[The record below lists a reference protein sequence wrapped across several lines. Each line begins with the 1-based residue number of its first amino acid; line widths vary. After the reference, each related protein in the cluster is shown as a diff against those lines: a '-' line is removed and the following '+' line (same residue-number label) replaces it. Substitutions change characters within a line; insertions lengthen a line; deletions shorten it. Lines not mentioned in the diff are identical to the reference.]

1 MSETKEKKIRVMVV
15 EDSAYMRYVL
25 SEILSEAPDIEV
37 IEKARDGLDA
47 LERLETSLPDVIT
60 LDIQMPRMDGLTFLS
75 ESRKKYRIPTI
86 MISSLTYE
94 GAEDTIKALEMGA
107 VDFVPK
113 PSGVMSLTLEDIKEE
128 MIRKVR
134 MASSI
139 KPMLL
144 RDPEPVIEPE
154 EKAYQ
159 VTDEAAPSE
168 AVLEPKVA
176 IKVRIPLPEK
186 VLALKKVVVI
196 GCSTG
201 GPRALTEIIPL
212 LPSDLSA
219 CVIIVQHM
227 PPRFTTSLA
236 ERLNAIS
243 AIEVS
248 EAKNGDKVTPG
259 TVYVAPGD
267 FHIRVG
273 RSDTI
278 YLSQES
284 QKHGVRPSVD
294 VLMKSIAETYGRKAL
309 GVVLTG
315 MGVDGKEGS
324 KAMKDAGSTVFAEHE
339 SSCVVYG
346 MPRAVIESGC
356 ADRIFTLSV
365 IADEIIRHVES

>member
-1 MSETKEKKIRVMVV
+1 MSETQEKKIRVMVV

-75 ESRKKYRIPTI
+75 ESRKKYRVPTI

-154 EKAYQ
+154 EKAYPAA
-159 VTDEAAPSE
+159 DEAAPSE
-168 AVLEPKVA
+168 AVSESKVA
-176 IKVRIPLPEK
+176 IKARIPLPEK
-186 VLALKKVVVI
+186 VLTLKKVVVI

-201 GPRALTEIIPL
+201 GPRALTEIVPL

-243 AIEVS
+243 AIKVS

-356 ADRIFTLSV
+356 ADRILTLSV
-365 IADEIIRHVES
+365 IADEIIRHVEG